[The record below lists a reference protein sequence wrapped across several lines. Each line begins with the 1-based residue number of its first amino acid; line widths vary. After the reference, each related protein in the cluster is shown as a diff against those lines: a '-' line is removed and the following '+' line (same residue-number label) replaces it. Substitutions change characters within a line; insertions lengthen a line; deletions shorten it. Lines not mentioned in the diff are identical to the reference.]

1 MMFQF
6 QKFTGLWMDGYQV
19 LSPSVET
26 RCFPYFLTNDRMNCS
41 SAISMHASFIIR
53 YAYSKN
59 CLILSFSSI
68 AIHTHTQTNN
78 SVSTLIRVSST
89 INS

>member
-19 LSPSVET
+19 PPPSVET

-53 YAYSKN
+53 YAYSN
-59 CLILSFSSI
+59 ASI
-68 AIHTHTQTNN
+68 AIHTHTQ
-78 SVSTLIRVSST
+78 LI
-89 INS
+89 IQFLL